1 MYATARCQRERK
13 SGLQAMT
20 AEEPARLTTTLYDV
34 ITTLQTVAEPDAGDL
49 VVPVVTHW
57 LRSRRL
63 MRLPVRR
70 QPARARALVG

>member
-1 MYATARCQRERK
+1 MYAIAGRQRERK
-13 SGLQAMT
+13 SGLQAMA

-34 ITTLQTVAEPDAGDL
+34 ITTLQTVAEPDADDL
-49 VVPVVTHW
+49 VVPIAMHW

-63 MRLPVRR
+63 TRMPVRR